1 LLLRVI
7 KVVEVGLM
15 IQGTVESTGISGVL
29 QIPTLSNSSG
39 RLTVT
44 NDDESAGAEVYYR
57 NGKVIHAELGEVV
70 GSAAIIE
77 LMRWDVGRFEFDDQ
91 DINGVPATIDVDLQ
105 YIILEA
111 MRIIDEERALQE
123 EREKV
128 EEAVDEEAAF
138 LEKLG
143 ASIKEMM
150 DGSSVPIDASGVFNE
165 EGLLVLYFGN
175 ANQKDSVESLAAA
188 SVAFV
193 QSVMDI
199 HGASF
204 FSSAIFTDSEGS
216 VLIQAIRSGLGLIA
230 VTKAEANTGALK
242 LQISKVSRAFSE

>member
-1 LLLRVI
+1 
-7 KVVEVGLM
+7 M

-39 RLTVT
+39 ILTVT
-44 NDDESAGAEVYYR
+44 SGVEGAEVYYK
-57 NGKVIHAELGEVV
+57 NGKVIHAELGEVI

-77 LMRWDVGRFEFDDQ
+77 LMRWDEGQFEFDDQ
-91 DINGVPATIDVDLQ
+91 DINGIPATIDVDLQ

-123 EREKV
+123 EGEKA

-138 LEKLG
+138 QEKLG

-150 DGSSVPIDASGVFNE
+150 DGSSVPIDASGIFDE
-165 EGLLVLYFGN
+165 EGRLVLYFGN
-175 ANQKDSVESLAAA
+175 ANQKDKVQKLAEA

-193 QSVMDI
+193 KSVMETD
-199 HGASF
+199 GASF

-242 LQISKVSRAFSE
+242 LQINKVSRAFSE